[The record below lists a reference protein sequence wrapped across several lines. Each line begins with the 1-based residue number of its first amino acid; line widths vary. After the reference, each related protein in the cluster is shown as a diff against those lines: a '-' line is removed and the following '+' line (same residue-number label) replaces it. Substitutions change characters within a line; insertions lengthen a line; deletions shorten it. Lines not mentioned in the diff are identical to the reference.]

1 MTAKQDNEAVD
12 VAAAG
17 RAVYERLRERLE
29 AEAWGRVVVIDV
41 KSGDYEI
48 AENHLVVALRLRER
62 RPGAYTWAERVGY
75 PTVTRLGAGYRP
87 GPADPP
93 AGPVQWSDSI
103 ANRVCR

>member
-1 MTAKQDNEAVD
+1 MTAKNDNADID
-12 VAAAG
+12 VAATG

-41 KSGDYEI
+41 KSGDYEV
-48 AENHLVVALRLRER
+48 AENHLAAALRLRER

-87 GPADPP
+87 
-93 AGPVQWSDSI
+93 DS
-103 ANRVCR
+103 RR

>member
-1 MTAKQDNEAVD
+1 MTAKKDNADID
-12 VAAAG
+12 VVAAG
-17 RAVYERLRERLE
+17 RAVYAGLQSKLE

-48 AENHLVVALRLRER
+48 AENHLAAALRLRER

-87 GPADPP
+87 G
-93 AGPVQWSDSI
+93 S
-103 ANRVCR
+103 R

>member
-1 MTAKQDNEAVD
+1 MTAKKDNADIDAAV
-12 VAAAG
+12 AG
-17 RAVYERLRERLE
+17 RAIYAKLQSKLE

-48 AENHLVVALRLRER
+48 AENHLAAALRLRER

-75 PTVTRLGAGYRP
+75 STVTRLGAGYRP

-93 AGPVQWSDSI
+93 ACPVQWSDSI
-103 ANRVCR
+103 AKRVYR